1 MLVETPCRKKPL
13 ASGEG
18 DTLHVPPMIYP
29 FTLKPTMIAIGV
41 LLVAIHLM
49 ALIRSR
55 DVQLWLKG
63 FPRSRFAGV
72 FMMAVAGGWFLWL
85 ATIMD
90 LGEFTPMRKTLQI
103 GAPVAAILA
112 ILYVKDFLAVR
123 AFGIL
128 VLLAAEPLL
137 EAAFLRDEQAR
148 LLLVTLTYVHIVA
161 AMFWV
166 GMPYLMRD
174 LIGWIST
181 SKNRWRA
188 AAFAGLAYGVMLC
201 VGALSC
207 A

>member
-1 MLVETPCRKKPL
+1 
-13 ASGEG
+13 
-18 DTLHVPPMIYP
+18 MIYP
-29 FTLKPTMIAIGV
+29 FTLKPTMIAVGV
-41 LLVAIHLM
+41 LLIAIHLL

-55 DVQLWLKG
+55 DVQVWLKG
-63 FPRSRFAGV
+63 FPRSQFAGAV
-72 FMMAVAGGWFLWL
+72 MMVVAGGWFLWL
-85 ATIMD
+85 ATIVD

-103 GAPVAAILA
+103 GAPVATILA

-128 VLLAAEPLL
+128 VLLGAEPLL

-148 LLLVTLTYVHIVA
+148 LLLVTLTYIHIVA

-174 LIGWIST
+174 LIGWIS
-181 SKNRWRA
+181 SSQKHWRA

-201 VGALSC
+201 AGAFTC